1 MNSKHVWQGFK
12 VGQASS
18 PDIMMTSGDACP
30 TILQFWIADFRL
42 RNLDFEHYYFCRS
55 IGGV

>member
-1 MNSKHVWQGFK
+1 MHSKHVGRGFK

-30 TILQFWIADFRL
+30 TIITILDCGFW
-42 RNLDFEHYYFCRS
+42 NLDF
-55 IGGV
+55 